1 MTHDRDLLK
10 KELTKIQHHLP
21 PSSVLSA
28 PNFNFPSAGTYLCYW
43 SMRVSLTFSVLILG
57 TLPRSNYS
65 QPLTSVRDYDAL
77 QRQCEAAMTELQSLK
92 RQHDRCEKAVQE
104 SEYYRGLHRSVVS
117 KLDSTTQEMH
127 TLRAKYGDVLTGKQR
142 LEQEVHSLSQARE
155 EDRKEINDL
164 RRQQQEA
171 VIKGNGTN
179 ETLNQLY
186 VNTSRKC
193 EAIKGL
199 TVLYVPVYS
208 FS

>member
-1 MTHDRDLLK
+1 M
-10 KELTKIQHHLP
+10 
-21 PSSVLSA
+21 
-28 PNFNFPSAGTYLCYW
+28 
-43 SMRVSLTFSVLILG
+43 
-57 TLPRSNYS
+57 
-65 QPLTSVRDYDAL
+65 RDYDAL
-77 QRQCEAAMTELQSLK
+77 QRQCEAAMSELQSLK

-104 SEYYRGLHRSVVS
+104 SEYYRGQHRSVLS

-186 VNTSRKC
+186 VNTLRKF

-199 TVLYVPVYS
+199 FQLQYINIFYNEIL
-208 FS
+208 FSL

>member
-1 MTHDRDLLK
+1 M
-10 KELTKIQHHLP
+10 HL
-21 PSSVLSA
+21 
-28 PNFNFPSAGTYLCYW
+28 NTFPL
-43 SMRVSLTFSVLILG
+43 VIVG
-57 TLPRSNYS
+57 TLARPTYPQQLS
-65 QPLTSVRDYDAL
+65 SVRDYDAL

-104 SEYYRGLHRSVVS
+104 SEYYRGQHRSVLS

-127 TLRAKYGDVLTGKQR
+127 TLRSKYGDVLTGKQR

-186 VNTSRKC
+186 VNTLRKC
-193 EAIKGL
+193 EAIKGKLALSLFL
-199 TVLYVPVYS
+199 TVFKLNLLPS
-208 FS
+208 LLFIIHSLK

>member
-1 MTHDRDLLK
+1 
-10 KELTKIQHHLP
+10 
-21 PSSVLSA
+21 
-28 PNFNFPSAGTYLCYW
+28 
-43 SMRVSLTFSVLILG
+43 MRLSLTFSVLILG

-199 TVLYVPVYS
+199 TILYVPVYS